1 MSHSFTSSQH
11 QLKPARSWLTLVSL
25 SMLQFII
32 AVDVTV
38 VNVALPSIG
47 AEFGATAGQLTWVVV
62 GYTITGGGLLML
74 GGRLGDVLGQRRV
87 LLTGTIVFGLASLLA
102 GLAPTFQ
109 LLVAARI
116 LQGIGEALALPSAMA
131 TIVLM
136 FPEGPRRS
144 RALSVWA
151 VVASC
156 GLVLGFIL
164 SGVITELFGWRWIFL
179 VAVPFILLVFIA
191 VLILVPADRQRKR
204 VTLDLPGAVLLTA
217 APLLFAFG
225 IIELGEIDGLPQW
238 AAVGILIGA
247 VLVAGLFILVEKRTT
262 SPLIPLEFFRN
273 RTRVLANLATA
284 LLSAAL
290 STSFLLF
297 TFYLQNEL
305 GLSPLVTGLTL
316 LPLAITLVAVATL
329 VPRLLERWG
338 ARFCAL
344 LGIGFTL
351 LAMVTIA
358 VITQVEASAL
368 VMISAMILIAAGMG
382 FGIVGLQYAA
392 VTGVTAD
399 DAGTASGIQRAAD
412 QLGGSTGITVYVGIG
427 FSAAAGAG
435 NPFLLS
441 SMVAIMGLIGAG
453 VITLFI
459 PKAVEAV

>member
-11 QLKPARSWLTLVSL
+11 HLTPTRAWLTLISL

-47 AEFGATAGQLTWVVV
+47 AEFGATAGHLTWVVV

-87 LLTGTIVFGLASLLA
+87 LLAGTIVFGLASLLA
-102 GLAPTFQ
+102 GLAPSFQ

-116 LQGIGEALALPSAMA
+116 LQGMGEALALPAAMA

-151 VVASC
+151 IVASC

-164 SGVITELFGWRWIFL
+164 AGVITELLGWRWIFL
-179 VAVPFILLVFIA
+179 VAVPFILLVFTA
-191 VLILVPADRQRKR
+191 VLILIPADRQRKR
-204 VTLDLPGAVLLTA
+204 VPLDLPGAVLLTA

-225 IIELGEIDGLPQW
+225 IIELGETDGLPQW
-238 AAVGILIGA
+238 VAVGILIGA

-297 TFYLQNEL
+297 TFYLQNER

-329 VPRLLERWG
+329 VPRSLERWG

-351 LAMVTIA
+351 LAMLTIA
-358 VITQVEASAL
+358 VITEVGASGLA
-368 VMISAMILIAAGMG
+368 MITAMILIAAGMG

-392 VTGVTAD
+392 VTGVTVD

-412 QLGGSTGITVYVGIG
+412 QLGGSTGITIYVGIG
-427 FSAAAGAG
+427 FSAAAGSG

-453 VITLFI
+453 ALAMSI